1 MADQTFRPTDNKSG
15 ASSSTPGSSSLG
27 NPGSMSN
34 PGSISNPGSAPYG
47 FEKAAGAAKGMAD
60 QSKGVTEQA
69 KSVAD
74 QALAAGRDLKD
85 KAVGMAGSSAEA
97 IKGRASEA
105 MDAAKDMA
113 SQATDKLKQSVE
125 GQKNAGADYV
135 GNLADTL
142 RRCAREFDND
152 LPIAGAYIRKAA
164 AQVEGVSDQI
174 KTGNLG
180 DLVKGAQ
187 SFARR
192 QPTAFLGLAVLA
204 GFGAVRFLKSSA
216 GNSNSSS
223 QGTGDFGADYTP
235 NRSSGAGYTPNH
247 ASRSYS
253 DNRGYR
259 DEFTK

>member
-113 SQATDKLKQSVE
+113 SQATDKLKQTVD
-125 GQKNAGADYV
+125 GQKNLGADYV
-135 GNLADTL
+135 GNLADTM
-142 RRCAREFDND
+142 RRAAREFDHD

-164 AQVEGVSDQI
+164 SQLEGVSDQI
-174 KTGNLG
+174 KTGNFS
-180 DLVKGAQ
+180 DLVSGAQ

-216 GNSNSSS
+216 N
-223 QGTGDFGADYTP
+223 
-235 NRSSGAGYTPNH
+235 SSGASSATDYTGGAGFTPNQ

>member
-1 MADQTFRPTDNKSG
+1 MNQ
-15 ASSSTPGSSSLG
+15 
-27 NPGSMSN
+27 GSMNQGSMGS
-34 PGSISNPGSAPYG
+34 PGTASHG
-47 FEKAAGAAKGMAD
+47 FEKAASAKGFAD
-60 QSKGVTEQA
+60 QAKSVTEQA

-74 QALAAGRDLKD
+74 QALAASRDLKD

-113 SQATDKLKQSVE
+113 SQATDKLKQTVD

-135 GNLADTL
+135 GNLADTM
-142 RRCAREFDND
+142 RRAAREFDHD

-164 AQVEGVSDQI
+164 AQIEGVSDQI
-174 KTGNLG
+174 KSGDIS
-180 DLVKGAQ
+180 DLVRSTQ

-216 GNSNSSS
+216 QSSEASS
-223 QGTGDFGADYTP
+223 QPDRGGSGFTP
-235 NRSSGAGYTPNH
+235 YQAG
-247 ASRSYS
+247 RSYAA

-259 DEFTK
+259 DDFTK

>member
-1 MADQTFRPTDNKSG
+1 MADQTFRSTDNSG
-15 ASSSTPGSSSLG
+15 GPSKPGSAPPG
-27 NPGSMSN
+27 NPGSS
-34 PGSISNPGSAPYG
+34 PYG
-47 FEKAAGAAKGMAD
+47 FEKAASAAKG
-60 QSKGVTEQA
+60 
-69 KSVAD
+69 VAD
-74 QALAAGRDLKD
+74 QALAASRDLKD

-97 IKGRASEA
+97 IKDRASDL

-113 SQATDKLKQSVE
+113 SQTTDKLKQTVD

-135 GNLADTL
+135 GNLADTM
-142 RRCAREFDND
+142 RRCAREFDHD

-164 AQVEGVSDQI
+164 SQIEGVSDSI
-174 KTGNLG
+174 KTGNFN
-180 DLVKGAQ
+180 DLVRGAQ

-216 GNSNSSS
+216 DSSDAS
-223 QGTGDFGADYTP
+223 
-235 NRSSGAGYTPNH
+235 
-247 ASRSYS
+247 SRSVRSGGGDGNQARRSYSS

>member
-1 MADQTFRPTDNKSG
+1 MADQTFRSTDKTG
-15 ASSSTPGSSSLG
+15 TPASTGSAPPGIPGTVVNPGSVG
-27 NPGSMSN
+27 NPGTASH
-34 PGSISNPGSAPYG
+34 G
-47 FEKAAGAAKGMAD
+47 FEKAASTAKGMAD
-60 QSKGVTEQA
+60 QAKGATEQA

-74 QALAAGRDLKD
+74 QALAASRDLKD

-97 IKGRASEA
+97 IKGQASNL

-113 SQATDKLKQSVE
+113 SQTTDKLKQTVD

-135 GNLADTL
+135 GSLADTM
-142 RRCAREFDND
+142 RRCAREFDHD

-164 AQVEGVSDQI
+164 SQIEGVSDSI
-174 KTGNLG
+174 KTGNFS
-180 DLVKGAQ
+180 DLVRGAQ

-216 GNSNSSS
+216 DGSDASS
-223 QGTGDFGADYTP
+223 QSASSGGTGFTP
-235 NRSSGAGYTPNH
+235 NQAG
-247 ASRSYS
+247 RSYS

>member
-1 MADQTFRPTDNKSG
+1 MADQTFRTTDNKSG
-15 ASSSTPGSSSLG
+15 ASSTPGSF
-27 NPGSMSN
+27 
-34 PGSISNPGSAPYG
+34 SNPGSAPYG
-47 FEKAAGAAKGMAD
+47 FEKAASTAKGMAD
-60 QSKGVTEQA
+60 QTKGVTEQA
-69 KSVAD
+69 KSMAD

-113 SQATDKLKQSVE
+113 SQATDKLKQGVE

-135 GNLADTL
+135 GNLADTM

-164 AQVEGVSDQI
+164 AQVESVSDQI
-174 KTGNLG
+174 KTGNIS
-180 DLVKGAQ
+180 DLVSGAQ

-223 QGTGDFGADYTP
+223 RGTGDFGGGYTP
-235 NRSSGAGYTPNH
+235 NRSSGAGYAANQ

-253 DNRGYR
+253 DNQGYR